1 MQTRHAVA
9 WLDHRQAKLFFFNR
23 DGTEIM
29 NLSTTLPHQQTHN
42 KAGTIDGKRAQPD
55 QSFYHDIVVA
65 LDPAKEWLIIGPG
78 SARDE
83 LADHIRS
90 HHPDLVDR
98 IIGVEAADHPTD
110 GQIVAHAR
118 AFFRA
123 ADRMLP

>member
-23 DGTEIM
+23 DGTEII
-29 NLSTTLPHQQTHN
+29 NLSTTLPYQQTHN
-42 KAGTIDGKRAQPD
+42 KAGAIDGKRAQPD
-55 QSFYHDIVVA
+55 QSFYRDVVVA

-83 LADHIRS
+83 LTEHIRS
-90 HHPDLVDR
+90 HHPGLVDR
-98 IIGVEAADHPTD
+98 IVGVEAADHPTD